1 MTMTGPQVVLA
12 ANTLS
17 GNLIFWW
24 IAQVLAIAIIVL
36 LILRWRPGFLGKR
49 TIGET
54 FNSALDAREE
64 NIRDQLE
71 AAQRSREEAERIQ
84 QAAQQDIE
92 RARAEGR
99 EIVER
104 ARSTSEAIQ
113 EDMQRRAREEADR
126 VVAQASAQINYE
138 RERAEQALQRR
149 AADIVVDAARIVI
162 QRNLDET
169 SDRRII
175 DTSLSD
181 LKELR

>member
-1 MTMTGPQVVLA
+1 MGGSGVLLA
-12 ANTLS
+12 TLS
-17 GNLIFWW
+17 GNLIAWW
-24 IAQVLAIAIIVL
+24 LAQVLAIAILVIL
-36 LILRWRPGFLGKR
+36 FLRWRPGFTGKR
-49 TIGET
+49 TVGEMV
-54 FNSALDAREE
+54 NSALDAREE

-84 QAAQQDIE
+84 QAAAADIE
-92 RARAEGR
+92 RARVESR

-138 RERAEQALQRR
+138 REQAELALQRR
-149 AADIVVDAARIVI
+149 AADIVVDAARTVI
-162 QRNLDET
+162 QQNLDDS